1 MTRILDG
8 PAAAGRWILVITL
21 ALALAPMVA
30 RASPLE
36 DAIARRASSDADL
49 GAFYAGRQHRPLW
62 TGDAP
67 RSARARIVLDRLAHA
82 DTEGLR
88 ASDYVGPE
96 LGTLLEARDPADEA
110 RFELALS
117 RALVRFANDVRSGRL
132 DASAF
137 NDDASLAPLRR
148 PAAAILGEADAASDL
163 GAWLDRQ
170 PPATPQ
176 YDRLRTALALY
187 RAQARAGGW
196 PRVPRPATRKLE
208 PGARD
213 PAVVP
218 ALRRHLLA
226 TGDLVGAETPLAD
239 PALFDPE
246 LAHALQA
253 FQQRMGLESDGVLG
267 PATLA
272 ALEVP
277 IERRIEKLRLN
288 LERRRWLPADL
299 GARHLLVNIADFQL
313 KLVEGERTIHVAR
326 VIVGKT
332 FTSTPTF
339 SRAMTHIVTDP
350 YWNVPPSIAVKEILP
365 ELRKNP
371 GYLAA
376 QGMDVLDAAG
386 RIVAAGSIDWRG
398 VPTDPFPY
406 RFRQRPGPKNA
417 LGELKFMFPNEFN
430 VYLHDTPS
438 RSLFQRSVR
447 AFSHGCIRVE
457 DPRTLAT
464 LLLEPQGWTRERLD
478 AQIKGGP
485 AEHTIMLE
493 PPVPVHVTYLT
504 AWVNRDGTI
513 HFRDDIYGRDA
524 KLAAALARAEG
535 RPPS

>member
-1 MTRILDG
+1 MRLAG
-8 PAAAGRWILVITL
+8 GAAAAFTPRGLVALLL
-21 ALALAPMVA
+21 ALVP
-30 RASPLE
+30 ASAMATPLE
-36 DAIARRASSDADL
+36 DAIARGASTDADL
-49 GAFYAGRQHRPLW
+49 AVFYAAREHRPLW
-62 TGDAP
+62 TGDAT
-67 RSARARIVLDRLAHA
+67 RSGRARIVLDRLARA
-82 DTEGLR
+82 DDEGLR
-88 ASDYVGPE
+88 AADYVGPD
-96 LGTLLEARDPADEA
+96 LGPLVETRDPAGEA

-132 DASAF
+132 DPRAF

-148 PAAAILGEADAASDL
+148 PAGVILAEVEAAQDL

-187 RAQARAGGW
+187 RAQTGAGGFT
-196 PRVPRPATRKLE
+196 RVPRPAAGKLL

-218 ALRRHLLA
+218 ALRRHLLE
-226 TGDLVGAETPLAD
+226 TGDLARAEIPVAD
-239 PALFDPE
+239 AALFDTE
-246 LAHALQA
+246 LSLALQA
-253 FQQRMGLESDGVLG
+253 FQQRLGLESDGVLG
-267 PATLA
+267 PSTLA
-272 ALEVP
+272 QLEVP
-277 IERRIEKLRLN
+277 IERRIEQLRLN

-299 GARHLLVNIADFQL
+299 GARHIFVNIADFQA

-326 VIVGKT
+326 VIVGKS

-339 SRAMTHIVTDP
+339 SRAMTHIVVDP
-350 YWNVPPSIAVKEILP
+350 YWHVPPSIAVREILP

-386 RIVAAGSIDWRG
+386 RIVAPESIDWRS
-398 VPTDPFPY
+398 VPTGPFPY
-406 RFRQRPGPKNA
+406 RFRQRPGPRNA

-438 RSLFQRSVR
+438 RTLFRRTVR

-464 LLLEPQGWTRERLD
+464 LLLAPQGWTRARLD
-478 AQIKGGP
+478 AQIRGGP
-485 AEHTIMLE
+485 AETTIMLE
-493 PPVPVHVTYLT
+493 PPVPVHITYLT

-513 HFRDDIYGRDA
+513 QFRDDIYGRDA
-524 KLAAALARAEG
+524 KLATALARAEG